1 MTERISHVAKN
12 RLLQKNPHMFYRQ
25 IIALS
30 FDGCQPLSPVDFQH
44 LDFQQILFPFAFI
57 LNFIPSISAARLHIS
72 IRCKKISK

>member
-30 FDGCQPLSPVDFQH
+30 FDGCQPLSPVDFQ
-44 LDFQQILFPFAFI
+44 QILFPFAFI